1 MVPRL
6 GMVLPELLARAKAV
20 AVEEAGDQVEVFIA
34 AVGLGRITVLTELLP
49 VPLRWTQTAVPL
61 PAIGLMP
68 SQTHCYACAM
78 GLHQHRAL
86 FHLPPKLLAI
96 MVGLDAEVA
105 GCGNQVHIPEA
116 TVV

>member
-6 GMVLPELLARAKAV
+6 GMVLPELLAQARAAAV
-20 AVEEAGDQVEVFIA
+20 AVAGVQVGAFIA
-34 AVGLGRITVLTELLP
+34 AVGLGLTTVLTELLP

-86 FHLPPKLLAI
+86 FHLPPNMLAI
-96 MVGLDAEVA
+96 MVGLDAGAARHV
-105 GCGNQVHIPEA
+105 NQVHYPAA